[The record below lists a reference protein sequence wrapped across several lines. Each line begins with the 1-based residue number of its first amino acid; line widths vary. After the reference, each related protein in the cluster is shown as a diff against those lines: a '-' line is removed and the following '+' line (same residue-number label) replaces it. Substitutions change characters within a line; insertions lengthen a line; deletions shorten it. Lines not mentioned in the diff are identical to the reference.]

1 MISRSRKPGAL
12 LLLLLV
18 SVCHSFAAQA
28 QGLPADQLKAQILQT
43 WHIQIAD
50 QDLTA
55 EIVPMVP
62 PADRP
67 VTMNDIS
74 AANETAC
81 LTSVVSAL
89 SVYPA
94 SLVSGLIS
102 RIAIADQIY
111 AGSIR
116 IGGFQVPGLLALNC
130 DQANAAASFDED
142 SIHNELAGL
151 LLSKYSP
158 DLSAWQTL
166 NDAGFK
172 YGDIN
177 SVKAELRDPQGRAGD
192 EALYRNGFVSRLGLT
207 DVTNDFDTFA
217 GQIFGHPAETVE
229 LLKLHPA
236 LRGKTRLLMTIYLGV
251 APGLRAMFDQSG
263 LTAAA
268 NYGAG

>member
-1 MISRSRKPGAL
+1 L
-12 LLLLLV
+12 LLLL
-18 SVCHSFAAQA
+18 SICHSFTAQA
-28 QGLPADQLKAQILQT
+28 QGLSADQLKAQIFQT
-43 WHIQIAD
+43 WHIQVTSHN
-50 QDLTA
+50 LTG
-55 EIVPMVP
+55 EIVPLI
-62 PADRP
+62 PAADLP
-67 VTMNDIS
+67 VSMTDIS
-74 AANETAC
+74 KANEAAC
-81 LTSVVSAL
+81 LTSVVTAL

-130 DQANAAASFDED
+130 DQAGSAADFDED

-151 LLSKYSP
+151 LLLKYNL
-158 DLSAWQTL
+158 DLSSWKQL
-166 NDAGFK
+166 NPPSFR
-172 YGDIN
+172 YGDLS

-192 EALYRNGFVSRLGLT
+192 EALYSNGFVSRLGLT

-217 GQIFGHPAETVE
+217 GQIFGHPAETAA
-229 LLKLHPA
+229 LIRLYPA

-251 APGLRAMFDQSG
+251 APGLKTTFDQSG

-268 NYGAG
+268 KYGAG